1 MADERPD
8 GAMLRWILAGIA
20 AVVGVGL
27 IAWLI
32 ATVIPQV
39 ASQAVPGSTDAD
51 QLTTACRVAGPADGE
66 VCQRALRV
74 FAAIDEGQCDAA
86 RVQAAPVLAVGADAS
101 PLARKVREVVEARL
115 AERCPSTP

>member
-8 GAMLRWILAGIA
+8 GAMLRWFVAGIA

-32 ATVIPQV
+32 ATVVPQV
-39 ASQAVPGSTDAD
+39 ATQAVPGSTDAD
-51 QLTTACRVAGPADGE
+51 QLTTACRVAGPTDGE

-74 FAAIDEGQCDAA
+74 FAAIDEGRCDAA
-86 RVQAAPVLAVGADAS
+86 RVQAAPVRAVGADGS

-115 AERCPSTP
+115 AERCPEAP